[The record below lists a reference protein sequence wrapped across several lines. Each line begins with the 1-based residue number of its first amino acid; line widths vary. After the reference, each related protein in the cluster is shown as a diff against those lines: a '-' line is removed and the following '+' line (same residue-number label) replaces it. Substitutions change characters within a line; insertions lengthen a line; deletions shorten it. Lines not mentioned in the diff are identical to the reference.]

1 VVFCFCFNGTIQH
14 TVSIDDLGLSS
25 IVQTYV
31 TDFTINTV
39 DDAVK
44 ILQDSSV
51 ELRITNGY
59 DTVGLLDGDAQLL
72 GIYNFNMMHGD
83 MTTIVKDLTIKS
95 RYEDIFG
102 GRFYTCLNEGAIY
115 TSIAPNANPFLIDES
130 FDANC
135 EKEFVYSLKEEKF
148 LSGRVQFYIGNQK
161 FQTYADTFDGELHT
175 CRLPISEMEC
185 TGDDE
190 VQ

>member
-1 VVFCFCFNGTIQH
+1 VFCFCFNGTIQH

-102 GRFYTCLNEGAIY
+102 GRFYTCLNEGAI
-115 TSIAPNANPFLIDES
+115 SPL
-130 FDANC
+130 
-135 EKEFVYSLKEEKF
+135 
-148 LSGRVQFYIGNQK
+148 
-161 FQTYADTFDGELHT
+161 LHLT
-175 CRLPISEMEC
+175 PILF
-185 TGDDE
+185 
-190 VQ
+190 